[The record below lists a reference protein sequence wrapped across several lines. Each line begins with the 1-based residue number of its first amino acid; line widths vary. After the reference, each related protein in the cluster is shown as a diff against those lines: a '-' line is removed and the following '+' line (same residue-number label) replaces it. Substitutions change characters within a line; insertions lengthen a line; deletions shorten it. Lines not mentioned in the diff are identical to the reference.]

1 MNTDVIKQFD
11 WKHAATLCVIFLLVT
26 VFGLWAWNT
35 ISELYNGPAAQYKHV
50 VAALLLL
57 AILRWPLQRAGRQRL
72 VSPGV

>member
-1 MNTDVIKQFD
+1 MNTEVIKQFD
-11 WKHAATLCVIFLLVT
+11 WKHAAKLSVIFLLAT

-57 AILRWPLQRAGRQRL
+57 AILRWPVQRAHLSR
-72 VSPGV
+72 